1 MKNLSLILTL
11 VVLVTATLVRAED
24 IYIENPVKNPATEY
38 CKSLGYEWFVE
49 KTEEGERG
57 MCKFPDNSTASE
69 WSFLR
74 GNVSQEWSYC
84 KKKGYEIKTL
94 FNDTRCSSIYSADC
108 AVCVLA
114 NGTEIEVTKLM
125 KSTEPK
131 TGMCGNSICENGE
144 NYNTCPEDCPK
155 TETENAGNLS
165 TIIYIIAFLTI
176 IIILALY
183 ILRSRTKI
191 EGEYYFKR

>member
-1 MKNLSLILTL
+1 MKNLSLSL
-11 VVLVTATLVRAED
+11 VLIVLVTATLVRAKD
-24 IYIENPVKNPATEY
+24 VYIENPIKNPATEY

-57 MCKFPDNSTASE
+57 ICKFPDGSTADE
-69 WSFLR
+69 WNFLR
-74 GNVSQEWSYC
+74 GNVSQDWSYC

-94 FNDTRCSSIYSADC
+94 FNDTRCSYVYSIDC
-108 AVCVLA
+108 AACVLT
-114 NGTEIEVTKLM
+114 NGTEIEVTQLM
-125 KSTEPK
+125 ESMEPK
-131 TGMCGNSICENGE
+131 TKCGNKICEFGE
-144 NYNTCPEDCPK
+144 NYDICPEDCPK
-155 TETENAGNLS
+155 AETENAGNLS
-165 TIIYIIAFLTI
+165 TIIYITAFLTI